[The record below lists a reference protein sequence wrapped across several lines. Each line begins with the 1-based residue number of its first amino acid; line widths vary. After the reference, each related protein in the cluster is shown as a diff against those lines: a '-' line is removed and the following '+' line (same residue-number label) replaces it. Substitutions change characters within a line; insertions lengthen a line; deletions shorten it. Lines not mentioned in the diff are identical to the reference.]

1 MDVDVNMAFLSRDQ
15 IQNASDVQRERV
27 PVPEWG
33 GDVLVQGLSAKDR
46 DDYEATILRMN
57 GTDAKV
63 NLANARVKLVVRTVI
78 DEAGNKMFSAEDVNW
93 LAQKSAAAIER
104 VYAVA
109 SRLSGISKSDLD
121 ELTKNSLD
129 GQRDALPIA

>member
-1 MDVDVNMAFLSRDQ
+1 MAILSRDQ

-78 DEAGNKMFSAEDVNW
+78 DEAGNKIFSAEDVNW

>member
-1 MDVDVNMAFLSRDQ
+1 MALLSRDQ
-15 IQNASDVQRERV
+15 IQNANDVQREHV
-27 PVPEWG
+27 TVPEWG
-33 GDVLVQGLSAKDR
+33 GDVIVQGLNAKER

-63 NLANARVKLVVRTVI
+63 NLANARVKLVVRTVV
-78 DEAGNKMFSAEDVNW
+78 DEAGHKMFSAEDVNW

-121 ELTKNSLD
+121 ELAKNSLD
-129 GQRDALPIA
+129 GQRDGLPIA

>member
-1 MDVDVNMAFLSRDQ
+1 MTLLTRDQ
-15 IQNASDVQRERV
+15 IQNANDVQRERV

-33 GDVLVQGLSAKDR
+33 GEVLVQGLNAKER

-57 GTDAKV
+57 GTDARV
-63 NLANARVKLVVRTVI
+63 NLSNARVKLVARTVI
-78 DEAGNKMFSAEDVNW
+78 DEAGNKLFSADDVAW
-93 LAQKSAAAIER
+93 LATKSGAAIER
-104 VYAVA
+104 VYVVA

-129 GQRDALPIA
+129 GQREGLAIA